1 MFNRTCLRPSASS
14 RLIQSWAP
22 TQNTTILARCLSY
35 TPPRFNANAD
45 SAGFEQ
51 KEDKFAFARRGVK
64 AKGRSKLFGFIIAMV
79 PVTGFVLGTWQV
91 YRRNWKLELIEKY
104 EAHLDL
110 PPAIL
115 PPNLDATKAE
125 EFDHRRILMKGQFL
139 HDQEMLIGPRQWN
152 GETGFHVITPF
163 QRDDGTRVL
172 VNRGWIPRARGDK
185 STRPKGLVGG
195 EVVIEGLVRPPP
207 GKGYF
212 QHENEPNRGLF
223 YYLNLEEMGGMVGA
237 DQGFFVEEIFDPNR
251 SWSDKFIVDGKPI
264 GRVPQVNLKNNH
276 MQYIITWYS
285 LGVITSFMLF
295 RLMRQPANR
304 VKMRVKAA

>member
-1 MFNRTCLRPSASS
+1 
-14 RLIQSWAP
+14 
-22 TQNTTILARCLSY
+22 
-35 TPPRFNANAD
+35 
-45 SAGFEQ
+45 
-51 KEDKFAFARRGVK
+51 
-64 AKGRSKLFGFIIAMV
+64 MV
-79 PVTGFVLGTWQV
+79 PVTGFALGTWQV
-91 YRRNWKLELIEKY
+91 YRRNWKLDLIEKY
-104 EAHLDL
+104 EARLDM

-125 EFDHRRILMKGQFL
+125 EFDHRRILMKGHFL

-172 VNRGWIPRARGDK
+172 VNRGWIPRARADK

-195 EVVIEGLVRPPP
+195 EVVIEGLVRPAP

-212 QHENEPNRGLF
+212 QNENEPHRGLF
-223 YYLNLEEMGGMVGA
+223 YYLNLEEMGGMVDA